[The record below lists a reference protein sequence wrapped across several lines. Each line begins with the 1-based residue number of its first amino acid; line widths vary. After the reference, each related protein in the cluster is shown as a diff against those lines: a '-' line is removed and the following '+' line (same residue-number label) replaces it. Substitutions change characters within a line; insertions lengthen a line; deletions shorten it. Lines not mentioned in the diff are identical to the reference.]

1 MVRGVN
7 KKIIEVVDMQS
18 DYFDRAILFVKE
30 HRLGESEEEMKR
42 NAGDFLKEA
51 SLPRLR
57 AHRRGRLWFEVAK
70 VLSSAGVG
78 ALIMF
83 LFGH

>member
-30 HRLGESEEEMKR
+30 NRLGECEEEM
-42 NAGDFLKEA
+42 
-51 SLPRLR
+51 
-57 AHRRGRLWFEVAK
+57 
-70 VLSSAGVG
+70 
-78 ALIMF
+78 
-83 LFGH
+83 